1 MKLSLGNFALF
12 KRSLLLDNRSWQG
25 YIYRLTMLS
34 VILFTLLQLSAT
46 SLSRLLNASGLYFL
60 TSIGEI
66 NLVFISLISASVF
79 TSAITE
85 EKEVDSL
92 GLLLMTGTTPLAILL
107 SKGTGKLIMGV
118 MLIISQ
124 FPFVLLSVTLGGVSI
139 YQVASVFITLIT
151 YIILLNNFAL
161 LLSVIF
167 KRTATASGIML
178 ATVALLNIMM
188 PIWSTTRWLSP
199 FYRIAV
205 ILQTF
210 SNEPLWNMQAS
221 VYIALSILFFLLSYM
236 LFDTCCTKH
245 TQTSTSMRMP
255 TGIRHAKWNLC
266 RVKRTWKN
274 AISWKAFYF
283 DTGGKYTMVLV
294 QGILLIILLAVVLLF
309 HHFNPGSTISL
320 NKFGAMIIPLGLVAL
335 FAEGIYICDSLLH
348 AEVWQNTLST
358 LMTTPHSIEA
368 IITKKLAGGVLLTIP
383 TILFTAVGMIFSKSD
398 VTDAITDSDFW
409 LVMTL
414 FALSI
419 IFYYQLVVLFSILVK
434 YGGFVIAFFTHS
446 LIYIIIS
453 IPIGIIINL
462 MNTHI
467 PGDFIAYL
475 AIVLYIPLIIAMYI
489 LIMKR
494 IERAATA

>member
-34 VILFTLLQLSAT
+34 VILFTLLQFSVT

-66 NLVFISLISASVF
+66 NLVFISLISVSVF

-107 SKGTGKLIMGV
+107 SKGTGKLIMGL
-118 MLIISQ
+118 MLILSQ

-178 ATVALLNIMM
+178 ATVATLNILL
-188 PIWSTTRWLSP
+188 PIWDTTRWLSP
-199 FYRIAV
+199 FYRITV
-205 ILQTF
+205 ILRTF
-210 SNEPLWNMQAS
+210 SNEPLWNMQAN
-221 VYIALSILFFLLSYM
+221 VYIVMSILFFLLSYM

-245 TQTSTSMRMP
+245 TQAATPVRMP

-266 RVKRTWKN
+266 RVKRAWKN

-283 DTGGKYTMVLV
+283 DTGGKYTMLLV
-294 QGILLIILLAVVLLF
+294 QIILLIILLIVVLIFQHLDTV
-309 HHFNPGSTISL
+309 SAIDL
-320 NKFGAMIIPLGLVAL
+320 NKLGAMIIPLGVVAL
-335 FAEGIYICDSLLH
+335 FVEGIYICDSLFH
-348 AEVWQNTLST
+348 AEVWGNTLST

-368 IITKKLAGGVLLTIP
+368 LISRKLAGGVVITIP
-383 TILFTAVGMIFSKSD
+383 TILFTAVGLLCSKHD
-398 VTDAITDSDFW
+398 IMDALTNSDFW
-409 LVMTL
+409 LVMIL

-419 IFYYQLVVLFSILVK
+419 IFYYQLVVLFSILIK
-434 YGGFVIAFFTHS
+434 YGGFVIAFFTHA

-453 IPIGIIINL
+453 IPVGIIITLGRTYIPANL
-462 MNTHI
+462 
-467 PGDFIAYL
+467 IAYL

-489 LIMKR
+489 LIINR
-494 IERAATA
+494 IEKAATA